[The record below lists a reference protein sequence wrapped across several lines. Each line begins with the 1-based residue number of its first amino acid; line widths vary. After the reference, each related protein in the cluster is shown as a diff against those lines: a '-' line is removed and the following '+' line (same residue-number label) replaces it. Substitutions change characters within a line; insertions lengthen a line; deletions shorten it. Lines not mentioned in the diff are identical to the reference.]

1 MILPPARPSPP
12 HHFSRFF
19 LAALGASPSKSRVL
33 RPLRTLFLSWRSFR
47 RSPRLF
53 SIPCGLF
60 VAKHRGYGV
69 PLRHLR
75 ACPLFRR
82 PIRYHLPFFA
92 APLFSSTYKS
102 LLAAH
107 RFATFSVFMHL
118 QIPFSATSLYSHL
131 YKTPGCGIQ
140 IMVNHRLSHAQPRGG
155 SFFRG
160 IKEFDSYER
169 NFGIESGCWSII
181 RATNRAAQPRELR
194 PNTRVK
200 TRAVTGRSPK
210 PAAGRV
216 AATKGGSQ
224 QMNRIP
230 VSSQGILEVGY
241 HEDADSRGTLEL
253 KFSNGGVYEFFN
265 VPTKMYDEFMHAPSR
280 DDYYR
285 TNIGKRFPCTRVG

>member
-1 MILPPARPSPP
+1 
-12 HHFSRFF
+12 
-19 LAALGASPSKSRVL
+19 
-33 RPLRTLFLSWRSFR
+33 
-47 RSPRLF
+47 
-53 SIPCGLF
+53 
-60 VAKHRGYGV
+60 
-69 PLRHLR
+69 
-75 ACPLFRR
+75 
-82 PIRYHLPFFA
+82 
-92 APLFSSTYKS
+92 
-102 LLAAH
+102 
-107 RFATFSVFMHL
+107 
-118 QIPFSATSLYSHL
+118 
-131 YKTPGCGIQ
+131 
-140 IMVNHRLSHAQPRGG
+140 MVNHRLSHARPGGG

-181 RATNRAAQPRELR
+181 RATNRAAQPREIR

-200 TRAVTGRSPK
+200 TKAVTGRSPK
-210 PAAGRV
+210 PAAGGV